1 MISESSDWSVNHVNV
16 VLISRKFKMKPF
28 KIAIIIWFTGIS
40 KISYI
45 LPKMQE
51 MPFQRPQISKN
62 FRGTCPLTPLELCCH
77 YGGLPLTKILAT
89 LLALMTVYEC
99 QLFTW
104 PYIIKNNADW
114 IALAKNVQGII
125 EKIPPSARLSWHP
138 AWLHPLFLLRMLFIF
153 FLNSLVILKNFVCIF
168 TASNKVFVQSFK

>member
-51 MPFQRPQISKN
+51 MPFQRPQISKT
-62 FRGTCPLTPLELCCH
+62 FRGACPLTPLELCCH

-114 IALAKNVQGII
+114 IALAKNVCGF
-125 EKIPPSARLSWHP
+125 LSWHP
-138 AWLHPLFLLRMLFIF
+138 AWLHPLFLLRMLFF
-153 FLNSLVILKNFVCIF
+153 FFFKFSRNSKNFCLYF
-168 TASNKVFVQSFK
+168 YSQ